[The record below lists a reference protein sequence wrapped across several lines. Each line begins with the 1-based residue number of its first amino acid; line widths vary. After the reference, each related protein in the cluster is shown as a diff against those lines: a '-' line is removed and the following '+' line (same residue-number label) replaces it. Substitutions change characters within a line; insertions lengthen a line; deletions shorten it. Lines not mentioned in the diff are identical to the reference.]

1 MLRVLV
7 KFQSLNLPMNR
18 FSTIILHLFFAAIH
32 VGADTIG
39 PDYPATTDYTSLKP
53 SLAVVLTILCV
64 MFVLT
69 FLLLAYAKY
78 CHRREPASVNPQ
90 QTALIS
96 ASNRFSGIDKTVVE
110 SLPFFRFSSLK
121 GSREGLECAVCLSKF
136 ENIEVL
142 RLLPKCKHAFH
153 INCIDHWLE
162 RHSSCPL
169 CRHKVSSDDLK
180 LITNS
185 NSKRFLWNNPSE
197 RREDSNNLELFVQ
210 REESRRGSS
219 RFSIGGSF
227 RKLHEKGG
235 DKEEE
240 LLIRQETEADQE
252 VLHKHNHKILV
263 TDFVFKNRWS
273 NVSSSDLL
281 FLSSEM
287 LNDVSSGRFASTDS
301 NDDITT
307 STTRKEVANEEIIK
321 IKEEMEMKKSF
332 ETKVGTIS
340 TTVSN
345 PGFSSALGGKASTSN
360 HTSRS
365 VMSSGEQR
373 SVSEITAFSRYR
385 GSGVKNRI
393 GECSYMSENNGKE
406 ENIRRVWLPIARRTI
421 QWFADREKRSQ
432 FPDNPQKYPLDV

>member
-1 MLRVLV
+1 
-7 KFQSLNLPMNR
+7 MNR

-32 VGADTIG
+32 VGADTTG
-39 PDYPATTDYTSLKP
+39 PDYSATYDYTSLKP
-53 SLAVVLTILCV
+53 SLAVVLTILSV

-78 CHRREPASVNPQ
+78 CHGREPASVNPQ

-180 LITNS
+180 LITYS
-185 NSKRFLWNNPSE
+185 NSKRFLSNNPSE

-240 LLIRQETEADQE
+240 LLIRQETEADQK

-273 NVSSSDLL
+273 NVSSSDLI

-287 LNDVSSGRFASTDS
+287 LNDVSSGRFASMDS

-385 GSGVKNRI
+385 DSGVKNRI
-393 GECSYMSENNGKE
+393 GECSYTSENNGKE